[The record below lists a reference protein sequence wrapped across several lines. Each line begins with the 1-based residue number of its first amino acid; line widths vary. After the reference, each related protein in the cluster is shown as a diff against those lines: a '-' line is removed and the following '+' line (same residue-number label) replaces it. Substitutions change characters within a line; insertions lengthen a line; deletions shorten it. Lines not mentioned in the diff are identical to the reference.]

1 MADIKK
7 KTCTKCGGDLI
18 LDKERKLYKCPFCG
32 VAYGFSLF
40 SDNNKEKAEEAL
52 MLGEFNEADALFSF
66 LLTMDPHDFHA
77 LLGRI
82 LCAGKWKRV
91 EDIRDAS
98 DYFGVRPKTVR
109 MRIKEAINNCLPS
122 DRPYFEKL
130 SSVTD
135 CKAEMALV
143 DMHINPLMKEKKK
156 QENERSQVLRRM
168 NDLEMMYQENGVV
181 ITDEPGKRY
190 YDKMPA
196 NDPYTMVKDTVM
208 SLSSHLYEVQNKI
221 TPLKKKKSELARKF
235 DAAYEE
241 LLAIRKK
248 E

>member
-1 MADIKK
+1 MADTKI
-7 KTCTKCGGDLI
+7 KTCVKCGGNLV
-18 LDKERKLYKCPFCG
+18 LDKEKKLYKCPFCG

-40 SDNNKEKAEEAL
+40 TDNNQEKAGEAL
-52 MLGEFNEADALFSF
+52 QLGEFNEADALFSF
-66 LLTMDPHDFHA
+66 LLAMDPHDFTS

-82 LCAGKWKRV
+82 LCAGKWKSV

-109 MRIKEAINNCLPS
+109 MRIKEAINNSLPS

-135 CKAEMALV
+135 CKAEMAIV
-143 DMHINPLMKEKKK
+143 DMHINPLLKKK
-156 QENERSQVLRRM
+156 GKLEGERSQVLRRM
-168 NDLEMMYQENGVV
+168 NDLEAIYQENGVV

-208 SLSSHLYEVQNKI
+208 NLSSHLYEVQNKI
-221 TPLKKKKSELARKF
+221 TPLKKKKSEIAKRF

-241 LLAIRKK
+241 LLALRKK
-248 E
+248 